1 MNNGSVLIIGSQ
13 GYLGS
18 RLTEYLIEND
28 FNVMGTDTGFFKN
41 GVIYQPYEKNILKI
55 DARDIKGELIEKF
68 DSVILLAGISNDP
81 FNGFNPEDVYKPSRV
96 YTLRIAKLCKKLGVQ
111 FIFPSSCSIYGVA
124 DGIVN
129 ENNKPNPQTFYSR
142 NKIEIENDLEAIA
155 DNEFHPIALRL
166 ATVFGPSSRIRFDVV
181 VNMLCGMAL
190 VNKEIILNSNGQ
202 AWRPNVHIED
212 VCNVFKQCLLNR
224 KKIKG
229 FTVLNVGKDENNIK
243 IIDIANLIKNE
254 INGCSISFL
263 NKKSN
268 VEEIFKDR
276 KIQDGVDVR
285 TYKVDFAKLEKTFP
299 NLKLKWNMQNGIRNL
314 IEFLETYLLNENKF
328 KQREFYR
335 LQQLEFLLSTKQ
347 LNKNLIWI
355 KNV

>member
-1 MNNGSVLIIGSQ
+1 MHKDSVLIIGSE

-18 RLTEYLIEND
+18 RLIEYLDANK
-28 FNVMGTDTGFFKN
+28 FNVMGIDTGFFRN
-41 GVIYQPYEKNILKI
+41 GVICRPFEKNILNI
-55 DARDIKGELIEKF
+55 DAREIKEEHIEKF

-81 FNGFNPEDVYKPSRV
+81 FNGFKPEDVYEPSRV
-96 YTLRIAKLCKKLGVQ
+96 YTLKIAKFCKKLGVQ

-129 ENNKPNPQTFYSR
+129 EKNEAKPQTFYSK
-142 NKIEIENDLEAIA
+142 NKIDIEKDLEEIA
-155 DNEFHPIALRL
+155 NNEFNPIALRL
-166 ATVFGPSSRIRFDVV
+166 ATVFGASTRIRFDVV

-202 AWRPNVHIED
+202 AWRPNVHIDD
-212 VCNVFKQCLLNR
+212 VCAVFKQCLLER

-229 FTVLNVGKDENNIK
+229 FTVLNVGKDENNMR
-243 IIDIANLIKNE
+243 IIDIAKLIKNE
-254 INGCSISFL
+254 IPGCKISFL
-263 NKKSN
+263 EKKSN

-285 TYKVDFAKLEKTFP
+285 TYKVDFSKLNETFP
-299 NLKLKWNMQNGIRNL
+299 ELKLIWNMKNGIGNL
-314 IEFLETYLLNENKF
+314 LEFLETYLLNENKF

-347 LNKNLIWI
+347 LD
-355 KNV
+355 